1 LFCRQL
7 ELARRFQT
15 RQQLEAF
22 GFLSRTIAARPAH
35 QPADGVSQ
43 LFSTQGTTR
52 CHHLPNQR
60 DLGGRKHPAAA
71 AKAAVSLVRHRYR
84 S

>member
-7 ELARRFQT
+7 KLARRFQT

-22 GFLSRTIAARPAH
+22 GFPSRTIAARPAH

-43 LFSTQGTTR
+43 LFSTQATTR

-60 DLGGRKHPAAA
+60 DLGGRNPAAA